1 MAVYIARRLAQ
12 AVPVVLA
19 VIVLNFFIVHLAPGD
34 PVNILVGEYG
44 STPEFRERIRREYG
58 LDQPVSTQLA
68 VYLRRVARGDLGYSL
83 YFNQPVTSLILGR
96 LPATLLLMGT
106 QLLLALIVGTSI
118 GVAAARRPYSLLD
131 NASTAVA
138 LVGYSMPVF
147 WSGLLLILLFSSTL
161 GLLPSGGMYSA
172 REQIAGVA
180 VIWDVVRHLILPVFT
195 LGLVSVAL
203 YVRLARASMLEVLS
217 QDYVRTAWAKGLSE
231 RRVMRHHAL
240 RNALLPVV
248 TIIGI
253 DLGRMIGG
261 AVLTETVF
269 AWPGVGTLTF
279 SALQTRDY
287 PVIIGVFMLVSVGV
301 ILASLFVDIM
311 YGILDPRIQYA

>member
-1 MAVYIARRLAQ
+1 VAVYIARRLAQ

-19 VIVLNFFIVHLAPGD
+19 VVVLNFLIVHLAPGD

-44 STPEFRERIRREYG
+44 STPEFREQIRREYG
-58 LDQPVSTQLA
+58 LDQPVMVQLG
-68 VYLRRVARGDLGYSL
+68 VYLKRVVGGDLGYSL
-83 YFNQPVTSLILGR
+83 YFNQPVAALILAR
-96 LPATLLLMGT
+96 LPATMLLMGT
-106 QLLLALIVGTSI
+106 QLVLALIAGVSI

-131 NASTAVA
+131 NASTAIA
-138 LVGYSMPVF
+138 LIGYSMPVF
-147 WSGLLLILLFSSTL
+147 WSGLLLILLFSTTL
-161 GLLPSGGMYSA
+161 GWLPSGGMFSA
-172 REQIAGVA
+172 REQVEGAA
-180 VIWDVVRHLILPVFT
+180 VVWDVARHLVLPAST
-195 LGLVSVAL
+195 LGLVSLAL
-203 YVRLARASMLEVLS
+203 YVRLTRASMLEVLS
-217 QDYVRTAWAKGLSE
+217 QDYVRTAWAKGLGE
-231 RRVMRHHAL
+231 RRVMRQHAL

-279 SALQTRDY
+279 NALQTRDY
-287 PVIIGVFMLVSVGV
+287 PVIIGVFMFVSIGV
-301 ILASLFVDIM
+301 ILASLVVDIM

>member
-1 MAVYIARRLAQ
+1 MGVYIARRLAQ

-19 VIVLNFFIVHLAPGD
+19 VVILNFLIVHLAPGD

-44 STPEFRERIRREYG
+44 STPEFREQIRREYG
-58 LDQPVSTQLA
+58 LDRPVTTQLA
-68 VYLRRVARGDLGYSL
+68 VYLGRVARGDLGYSL
-83 YFNQPVTSLILGR
+83 YFNQPVVALILGR
-96 LPATLLLMGT
+96 LPATMLLMGT
-106 QLLLALIVGTSI
+106 QLLLALIVGTTI
-118 GVAAARRPYSLLD
+118 GVAAARRPYSVLD
-131 NASTAVA
+131 NTSTAIA
-138 LVGYSMPVF
+138 LIGYSMPVF

-161 GLLPSGGMYSA
+161 GVLPSGGMYSA
-172 REQIAGVA
+172 REQVSGVA
-180 VIWDVVRHLILPVFT
+180 VIWDVARHLILPAFT

-203 YVRLARASMLEVLS
+203 YVRLTRASMLEVLS

-279 SALQTRDY
+279 NALQTRDY
-287 PVIIGVFMLVSVGV
+287 PVIIGVFMFVSIGV
-301 ILASLFVDIM
+301 ILASLLVDVM
-311 YGILDPRIQYA
+311 YGVLDPRIQYA